1 MSVAERWEKERRN
14 FSVLQWVDCFKQLK
28 EEEQKK
34 KETKVLTVLQLIEAR
49 IGWPANSARTIKK
62 NYYKNTKQDEL
73 RQRMNVRYG
82 SWGQHE
88 VNR

>member
-34 KETKVLTVLQLIEAR
+34 EETKVLTVLQLIEAR
-49 IGWPANSARTIKK
+49 IGWPATAHAPSRRT
-62 NYYKNTKQDEL
+62 TTRTQS
-73 RQRMNVRYG
+73 RMSYANA
-82 SWGQHE
+82 
-88 VNR
+88 